1 MIWTILDARG
11 ERQKYFCLIFGSNEN
26 FKISFRD
33 YMTFSPVAPG
43 PAVAGVP
50 SNAHWGQIIYEVELN
65 T

>member
-1 MIWTILDARG
+1 
-11 ERQKYFCLIFGSNEN
+11 
-26 FKISFRD
+26 
-33 YMTFSPVAPG
+33 MTFSPVAPG